1 MKNTITY
8 NKETLKMIEIV
19 DGQKTQT
26 TFKSL
31 ELLLEDKEI
40 TEEYISENPECN
52 MQIIIK

>member
-52 MQIIIK
+52 MKIIIK